1 MTDAGALDGTVA
13 EDGRRERQGR
23 MAAAHVG
30 TSGWAYPGWRG
41 IFYPRGLRQSEWLGH
56 YARFFDT
63 VEVNASFYRLPSEK
77 LVAGWCARTP
87 EGFRFAVKAW
97 RAITHYRRLAD
108 CEDLLAGF
116 FARIARFGD
125 RLGPVL
131 FQLPPR
137 FPADPGRLARF
148 LGLLPKGHRYAFEFR
163 DPSWHGEAVYRLLR
177 EAGAAFCPFDL
188 AGLVGPRVITAD
200 FVYVRLHGHER
211 RYGGAYGETLLADWA
226 RWLGDRLGEGREVW
240 LYFDNTDEAAH
251 AVFDAMRLKRI
262 LGLSMPDTAA
272 PLTNP

>member
-1 MTDAGALDGTVA
+1 MAGAPGGTVA
-13 EDGRRERQGR
+13 EGGRGTRRGAA
-23 MAAAHVG
+23 AAAHIG

-41 IFYPRGLRQSEWLGH
+41 IFYPRDLRQGEWLGH

-63 VEVNASFYRLPSEK
+63 VEVNASFYRLPTEK
-77 LVAGWCARTP
+77 LIAAWCARTP

-97 RAITHYRRLAD
+97 RAITHYRRLAA
-108 CEDLLAGF
+108 CEDLLADF
-116 FARIARFGD
+116 FDRIAHFGD

-148 LGLLPKGHRYAFEFR
+148 LERLPKGHRYAFEFR
-163 DPSWHGEAVYRLLR
+163 DPSWHREAVYGLLR
-177 EAGAAFCPFDL
+177 KAGAAFCPFDL
-188 AGLVGPRVITAD
+188 AGLLGPRVVTAD

-211 RYGGAYGETLLADWA
+211 RYRGAYDEALLADWA
-226 RWLGDRLGEGREVW
+226 RWLRQRREEGREVW
-240 LYFDNTDEAAH
+240 FYFDNTDEAAH
-251 AVFDAMRLKRI
+251 AVFDAMRLRRL
-262 LGLSMPDTAA
+262 LGQSAPATAA